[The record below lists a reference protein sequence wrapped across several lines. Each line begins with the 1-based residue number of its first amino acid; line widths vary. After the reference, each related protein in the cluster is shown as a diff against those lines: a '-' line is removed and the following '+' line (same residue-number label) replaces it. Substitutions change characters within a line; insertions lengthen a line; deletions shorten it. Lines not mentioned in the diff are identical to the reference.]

1 MRASSKNKKK
11 LSQFIQT
18 KSAAT
23 DADKVCGQICF
34 ALK

>member
-11 LSQFIQT
+11 LSQFIQ